1 MGYIIYIYKAF
12 WLWQYWEI
20 DCQPL
25 ESAEV
30 GLRDPIT
37 MNRERSGFPQELQ
50 TQMADTLLQ
59 ACADNLVYAWV

>member
-1 MGYIIYIYKAF
+1 MGYIIYIKHF
-12 WLWQYWEI
+12 SSGSI
-20 DCQPL
+20 GICQPP

-37 MNRERSGFPQELQ
+37 TSRERCGFQQELQ

-59 ACADNLVYAWV
+59 ACSDNLVYACV